1 MDRDGNLVD
10 ENAFT
15 ENLYDTMMVRF
26 VGVVVD
32 VSVRG
37 GRKLQGTDPNNA
49 PRQQRSQQG
58 GAGPKTATLEQRNH
72 RVSS

>member
-15 ENLYDTMMVRF
+15 ENLDHTMMIRLM
-26 VGVVVD
+26 GVVVD
-32 VSVRG
+32 IRVRG

-49 PRQQRSQQG
+49 PRQQSSQ
-58 GAGPKTATLEQRNH
+58 
-72 RVSS
+72 